1 LATPLGNNDSCVD
14 HCGEVVYT
22 EIGFVPDLEE
32 VRIMN
37 DQKATKATGDSSG
50 VNLSNVVEMVMGDLS
65 GKD

>member
-1 LATPLGNNDSCVD
+1 VD